1 MSTYRTSQLIASTS
15 SSFQLRNDSRTIV
28 VDFKK
33 GYNID
38 SLLKQL
44 HSGDSKKSLSLHLQH
59 IKGSEVLPPIDVYLN
74 LEHGNEPN
82 DSNYVGSMGLYGLPE
97 SSEHDGSGQ
106 DKIFNVGP
114 VFSRVRDQRN
124 WSDKQ
129 FKLTLFPVSPLPG
142 PVTIGRVALYYFES

>member
-33 GYNID
+33 EYNID

-44 HSGDSKKSLSLHLQH
+44 HSGSNKSLSLHLQH
-59 IKGSEVLPPIDVYLN
+59 IKGSDVLPPIDVYLN
-74 LEHGNEPN
+74 LEQGNEPN

-97 SSEHDGSGQ
+97 SSENGGTGQ

-114 VFSRVRDQRN
+114 VFSRVRAQRN
-124 WSDKQ
+124 WSGKQ
-129 FKLTLFPVSPLPG
+129 FKLTLLPISPLPG
-142 PVTIGRVALYYFES
+142 PITIGRVALYYFES